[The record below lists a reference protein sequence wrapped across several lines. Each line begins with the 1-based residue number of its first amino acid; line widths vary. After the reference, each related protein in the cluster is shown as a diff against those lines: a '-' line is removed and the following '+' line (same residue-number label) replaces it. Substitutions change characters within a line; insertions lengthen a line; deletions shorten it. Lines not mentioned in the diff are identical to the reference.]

1 MNVTEK
7 DFDAFFQATESLM
20 AMSGTLDEGFDEEAH
35 AINRQFKS
43 FKRRYLKAKEEEKMN
58 EEILKEAVNF
68 GATIGNRWDKYTDGG
83 RLFFLSKLFALCR
96 EAKKQVEKSSV
107 TDFERGSWL
116 LIQSRIIQKLESV
129 ATVEMIKTA
138 NFSKQKMIELE
149 NDSGGQYLKEVET
162 FIKIFMED

>member
-1 MNVTEK
+1 
-7 DFDAFFQATESLM
+7 
-20 AMSGTLDEGFDEEAH
+20 
-35 AINRQFKS
+35 
-43 FKRRYLKAKEEEKMN
+43 MN
-58 EEILKEAVNF
+58 EDILKEAV
-68 GATIGNRWDKYTDGG
+68 GKGSYLSYHWMQYTFEQLEKEM
-83 RLFFLSKLFALCR
+83 RELCGLCLKA
-96 EAKKQVEKSSV
+96 EKEIEKSRI

-149 NDSGGQYLKEVET
+149 KDSGGQYLKEVET

>member
-1 MNVTEK
+1 
-7 DFDAFFQATESLM
+7 
-20 AMSGTLDEGFDEEAH
+20 
-35 AINRQFKS
+35 
-43 FKRRYLKAKEEEKMN
+43 MN
-58 EEILKEAVNF
+58 EDILKEVVNF
-68 GATIGNRWDKYTDGG
+68 GATMGDKWENFTICGKIFLLS
-83 RLFFLSKLFALCR
+83 RLFAKCR
-96 EAKKQVEKSSV
+96 EAKKEVEKNSV

-149 NDSGGQYLKEVET
+149 KDSGGQYLKEVET

>member
-1 MNVTEK
+1 
-7 DFDAFFQATESLM
+7 
-20 AMSGTLDEGFDEEAH
+20 
-35 AINRQFKS
+35 
-43 FKRRYLKAKEEEKMN
+43 MN

-68 GATIGNRWDKYTDGG
+68 GATIGNRWDKYTPGG

-116 LIQSRIIQKLESV
+116 LIQSRIIQKLEDV
-129 ATVEMIKTA
+129 PTVEMIKVA

-149 NDSGGQYLKEVET
+149 KDCGGQYLQEVKN
-162 FIKIFMED
+162 FIKTFME

>member
-1 MNVTEK
+1 
-7 DFDAFFQATESLM
+7 
-20 AMSGTLDEGFDEEAH
+20 
-35 AINRQFKS
+35 
-43 FKRRYLKAKEEEKMN
+43 MN

-96 EAKKQVEKSSV
+96 KAKKQVEKSSV

-116 LIQSRIIQKLESV
+116 LIQSRIIQKLEDV
-129 ATVEMIKTA
+129 PTVEMIKVA

-149 NDSGGQYLKEVET
+149 KDCGGQYLKEVRE
-162 FIKIFMED
+162 FIKNFM